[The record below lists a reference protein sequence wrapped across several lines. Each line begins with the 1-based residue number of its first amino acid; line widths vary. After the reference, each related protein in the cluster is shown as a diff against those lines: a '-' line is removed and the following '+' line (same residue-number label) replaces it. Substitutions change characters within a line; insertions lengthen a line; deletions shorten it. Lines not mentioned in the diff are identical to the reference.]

1 MSEEEKFKTKI
12 QEIKDIY
19 LFLIQG
25 EPNPDDEIE
34 ARVNLIELIQN
45 LKKVNSYQV
54 GTNIRLFED
63 VLARLENWDTLDLW
77 FTESELPD
85 YFKKIINLTDKV
97 PDDEVKEEAEELSS
111 KEAEVEPSPT
121 PIDIKEIV
129 NQVSDKFKDEI
140 EDLKH
145 KIEFLQHEIEVKDET
160 IKQTTKKKV
169 IKITP
174 KKNVKLPPPKI
185 KIPVIKKPDKPPQI
199 LGQIKTDVEKPVE
212 KIGVKSIKDVQA
224 KIEKEIEKLKP
235 TFTSPLTPPP
245 HPPPSLPKSQP
256 SPSSLEVIPSDTED
270 LIEEKTGL
278 NLQEELKPIPIR
290 PEPKI
295 EEDLPKESTSILD
308 ILDEQDSEYK
318 EEELKNIE
326 IKTPTTKKPLIST
339 EVLLIEEEP
348 ADVKKSA
355 PFLIQDTI
363 EQKKPEPFLAQ
374 TPKISSVSI
383 EEVETETIKSSGTE
397 LFDVFSSV
405 GNKRGERLAPKPEL
419 PSLEP
424 LKEKKKKESK
434 KKKKEDD
441 TMSFV
446 GFDSAKSQISTA
458 EEYSTDSTDELPKD
472 KDSLY
477 QELIALEGRRYSLE
491 KSFKELERN
500 FNGGSIA
507 DFEYKNRSEDLKNKQ
522 DEISSRINRIRRI
535 IASM

>member
-140 EDLKH
+140 DDLKH
-145 KIEFLQHEIEVKDET
+145 KIDFLQHEIDVKDET
-160 IKQTTKKKV
+160 IKQTPKKKV

-185 KIPVIKKPDKPPQI
+185 KIPVIKKPGKPPQI

-235 TFTSPLTPPP
+235 TSTSPLTPPP
-245 HPPPSLPKSQP
+245 TPPPSIPKSQP
-256 SPSSLEVIPSDTED
+256 SPSSLEVIPSDTE
-270 LIEEKTGL
+270 EK
-278 NLQEELKPIPIR
+278 LKPIPIR

-308 ILDEQDSEYK
+308 ILDEQESEYK
-318 EEELKNIE
+318 EEEEPKI
-326 IKTPTTKKPLIST
+326 IVTKTP
-339 EVLLIEEEP
+339 
-348 ADVKKSA
+348 
-355 PFLIQDTI
+355 
-363 EQKKPEPFLAQ
+363 
-374 TPKISSVSI
+374 
-383 EEVETETIKSSGTE
+383 
-397 LFDVFSSV
+397 
-405 GNKRGERLAPKPEL
+405 
-419 PSLEP
+419 
-424 LKEKKKKESK
+424 
-434 KKKKEDD
+434 
-441 TMSFV
+441 
-446 GFDSAKSQISTA
+446 
-458 EEYSTDSTDELPKD
+458 LPK
-472 KDSLY
+472 KL
-477 QELIALEGRRYSLE
+477 
-491 KSFKELERN
+491 
-500 FNGGSIA
+500 
-507 DFEYKNRSEDLKNKQ
+507 
-522 DEISSRINRIRRI
+522 
-535 IASM
+535 